1 MKYILA
7 VSALVLGFIVIL
19 IYLIAPSKGT
29 IELKDYIQQAK
40 KEGKAEKIYV
50 YVEDLQTGESVGVN
64 EDRAVFAASLR
75 KVATLLSFLKT
86 AETNKSIILEQEI
99 IFTQK
104 VKDSISKVTEGNEE
118 YPPLKNHLVVGKKYK
133 VNTLLERMILY
144 SDNDAGALLIQAFPE
159 INAASENLVIS
170 LEIGKPHNANFF
182 SVKNT
187 TKMFSMLYNRS
198 YLNEEM
204 SEKALK
210 LLIDSE
216 YKKGLVAGIPGEVKV
231 AHKYGNFTY
240 NSPTGNKAVISD
252 CGLVFSENPYTICV
266 VASGVDMDISKP
278 EEVIKDISAIIYNN
292 SSI

>member
-1 MKYILA
+1 MKYIIL
-7 VSALVLGFIVIL
+7 VSVLVLGIIL
-19 IYLIAPSKGT
+19 LTIYSSSPSKGKS
-29 IELKDYIQQAK
+29 ELQSYIQQVK

-99 IFTQK
+99 IFTKK

-216 YKKGLVAGIPGEVKV
+216 YKKG
-231 AHKYGNFTY
+231 
-240 NSPTGNKAVISD
+240 
-252 CGLVFSENPYTICV
+252 
-266 VASGVDMDISKP
+266 
-278 EEVIKDISAIIYNN
+278 
-292 SSI
+292 